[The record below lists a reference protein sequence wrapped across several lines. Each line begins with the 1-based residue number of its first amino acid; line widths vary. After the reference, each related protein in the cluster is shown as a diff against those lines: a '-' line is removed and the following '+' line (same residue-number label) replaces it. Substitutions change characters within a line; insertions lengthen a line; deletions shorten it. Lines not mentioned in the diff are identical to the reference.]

1 MLILTVRESN
11 SFHGAIA
18 MFGSKTSTRRSMTRS
33 SRRPRGHRV
42 TLECLEGRQLMSS
55 DLIGISAPIS
65 PMPVEGAPF
74 TAIVARFTDAD
85 GNTEAARYAASIN
98 WGNGRVTRGSI
109 VADPNGGFDVIGSYT
124 YPRTGVFRITAQIG
138 DTDGDSVSVST
149 SNVVT
154 EAAITATAAM
164 IHATRNQ
171 SLITGVVATFTDADP
186 FLKAS
191 DFSATINWGDGQT
204 SPGAI
209 VVDRAIGGFEVLGA
223 HRYRVTGTFS
233 VDTTIRQGRANI
245 NTYYAASNLISDGAV
260 AADHVNPNLVN
271 PWGLAAPNPGDFWDG
286 NNGVGTSSL
295 FDSAGNVNT
304 GLPFVTIPPPA
315 GSTDTA
321 APTGVV
327 FNGGGSFAITNGTK
341 SGSSIFIFAT
351 EDGTISGWNPN
362 VSTNGSS
369 PSTQAFLAVDSSAS
383 GAVFKGLTILTVP
396 AGSALSAGRY
406 LLATDF
412 HNGVIDAF
420 DQNFMPVNL
429 PAGAFH
435 DPAIPAGFAPF
446 GIQSVGGNLYVTYAK
461 QDPDKHDDVAGPG
474 NGYVDVY
481 SPSGLLLQRLGG
493 GGTQLALNSPW
504 GVTVAPANFGQF
516 SNDILVGN
524 FGDSH
529 INAFDPTTGKF
540 LGQLTDAAGKPI
552 ELNGGVPGSDSKGL
566 WSVFGF
572 PAATGNPSDSIFFT
586 SGFNDESDGLFGSLT
601 AVQVATAST
610 KSSVVVTK

>member
-1 MLILTVRESN
+1 M
-11 SFHGAIA
+11 A
-18 MFGSKTSTRRSMTRS
+18 
-33 SRRPRGHRV
+33 
-42 TLECLEGRQLMSS
+42 S

-74 TAIVARFTDAD
+74 TAVVARFTDAD
-85 GNTEAARYAASIN
+85 GNTDAAQYAASIN

-109 VADPNGGFDVIGSYT
+109 VADPKGGFDVIGSYT
-124 YPRTGVFRITAQIG
+124 YARTGVFRITAQIG

-154 EAAITATAAM
+154 EAAITATGTT
-164 IHATRNQ
+164 IHPTRLQ
-171 SLITGVVATFTDADP
+171 SLLNVVVATFTDADHS
-186 FLKAS
+186 LKAS

-223 HRYRVTGTFS
+223 HKYRVMGTFS
-233 VDTTIRQGRANI
+233 VDTTIRQGKAAI
-245 NTYYAASNLISDGAV
+245 NTYYASSNLISDGAV

-315 GSTDTA
+315 GSTGTS
-321 APTGVV
+321 APSGVV
-327 FNGGGSFAITNGTK
+327 FNGGGSFAITNGTT
-341 SGSSIFIFAT
+341 SGSSIFLFAT
-351 EDGTISGWNPN
+351 EDGTISGWNPK

-369 PSTQAFLAVDSSAS
+369 PSNQAFLAVDDSAS

-396 AGSALSAGRY
+396 AGSALPAGRY
-406 LLATDF
+406 LFATDF

-420 DQNFMPVNL
+420 DQNFNPVTL

-461 QDPDKHDDVAGPG
+461 QDPAKHDDVAGPG
-474 NGYVDVY
+474 NGFVDVY
-481 SPSGLLLQRLGG
+481 SPSGALLERLGG
-493 GGTQLALNSPW
+493 GGTQLELNSPW
-504 GVTVAPANFGQF
+504 GVTVAPADFGQF

-540 LGQLTDAAGKPI
+540 LGQLTDATGKP
-552 ELNGGVPGSDSKGL
+552 LDQDGGVPGSDSKGL

-572 PAATGNPSDSIFFT
+572 PAATGNPSNSIFFT
-586 SGFNDESDGLFGSLT
+586 SGFNDENDGLFGSLT
-601 AVQVATAST
+601 AVQVAMASAG
-610 KSSVVVTK
+610 SSVVVTKSI